1 MRPGLFE
8 MKNLEPYIYIY
19 VNSYVYTF
27 VVILIYLYVVMC
39 MCTDFL
45 GDHAHIEEGALGVVL
60 MRTCS

>member
-1 MRPGLFE
+1 MFE

-60 MRTCS
+60 MRPCS